1 MGAFKTPTLREVACT
16 APYMHDGSLRTL
28 DDVIDFYHRGG
39 HANAD
44 LDAEI
49 RLLRLDAEEKRRLV
63 ALLSALGEDC
73 RRARPIGSRVS
84 R

>member
-28 DDVIDFYHRGG
+28 DDVIDFYDRGG
-39 HANAD
+39 HANANPD
-44 LDAEI
+44 GEI
-49 RLLRLDAEEKRRLV
+49 QPLRLDAEEKRSLV
-63 ALLSALGEDC
+63 VLLSALGEDC